1 MRWRPATRC
10 CGGRSATTRTGGAG
24 RSSGSSPASG
34 TCRTT
39 AGLSGDEVELVAFDV
54 GEGRPAG
61 RGALEVAEPS
71 GAKILEALG
80 LGLEGVADQV
90 KVEAVLD
97 DLRLWYPVEGEAR
110 AADGLVAGEQD
121 GVLGGSVSCD
131 LPTKHGTP
139 EPGQFAG
146 GVAVDGDA
154 EEGVAHPQSFL
165 LVRIDHSI

>member
-1 MRWRPATRC
+1 MGPAAPL
-10 CGGRSATTRTGGAG
+10 SS
-24 RSSGSSPASG
+24 SSGV
-34 TCRTT
+34 RTA

-97 DLRLWYPVEGEAR
+97 ELRLWDPGGGGAR
-110 AADGLVAGEQD
+110 AADWLVARGE
-121 GVLGGSVSCD
+121 
-131 LPTKHGTP
+131 
-139 EPGQFAG
+139 AG
-146 GVAVDGDA
+146 GLRG
-154 EEGVAHPQSFL
+154 GGTCWL
-165 LVRIDHSI
+165 T

>member
-1 MRWRPATRC
+1 MGPAAPL
-10 CGGRSATTRTGGAG
+10 SS
-24 RSSGSSPASG
+24 SSGV
-34 TCRTT
+34 RTA

-97 DLRLWYPVEGEAR
+97 HLRLWYPGGGEAR
-110 AADGLVAGEQD
+110 ARDGLLADQQR
-121 GVLGGSVSCD
+121 GVLGRTGR
-131 LPTKHGTP
+131 LGPP
-139 EPGQFAG
+139 P
-146 GVAVDGDA
+146 
-154 EEGVAHPQSFL
+154 HP
-165 LVRIDHSI
+165 